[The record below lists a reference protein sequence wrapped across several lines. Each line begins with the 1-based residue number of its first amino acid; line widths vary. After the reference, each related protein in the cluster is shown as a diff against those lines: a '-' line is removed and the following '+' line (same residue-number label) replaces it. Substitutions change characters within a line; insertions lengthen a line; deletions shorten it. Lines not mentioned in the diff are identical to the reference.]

1 MHAAVLHA
9 FGQPVPGTFA
19 EPEPRP
25 DAVVVEVLAAGL
37 NHLDLMKAS
46 GTFYTGPPALPSVV
60 GSDGV
65 GRDPAGRVVYF
76 DQAIAP
82 FGSMAERTLVPAAS
96 TIEVDVDVDPVILAA
111 LGNAALAAHTA
122 LQWRAQ
128 LEPGE
133 TVVVLGATGV
143 VGRLVIQVARL
154 LGAQRVIAAGRDP
167 EGLVRATELGAD
179 DVVRLDDVDGLADAL
194 AGGDVIVDLL
204 WGPAATAALTHAAH
218 RVRLIQLGQLAA
230 VHTPLAAP
238 LVRSHAVDIRGHAVF
253 HVPYD
258 ARAAAYRW
266 IAQNAAEGRLVIDTE
281 QIRIHDIEAAWR
293 RQAAG
298 THGIKQVVV
307 PD

>member
-19 EPEPRP
+19 EPESKP

-37 NHLDLMKAS
+37 NHVDLLKAS

-65 GRDPAGRVVYF
+65 GCGPAGRVVYF
-76 DQAIAP
+76 DQSIAP
-82 FGSMAERTLVPAAS
+82 FGSFAERTLVPAAS
-96 TIEVDVDVDPVILAA
+96 TIEVDTDVDPVILAA
-111 LGNAALAAHTA
+111 LGNAGLAAHTA

-128 LEPGE
+128 LQPGE

-179 DVVRLDDVDGLADAL
+179 DVVRLDDADGLADAL

-218 RVRLIQLGQLAA
+218 GVRLIQMGQLAA

-253 HVPYD
+253 QVPYD
-258 ARAAAYRW
+258 IRASAYRW
-266 IAQNAAEGRLVIDTE
+266 IAQNAAEGQLVIDTE

-298 THGIKQVVV
+298 TRGVKQVVV